1 MPPDLRDRAADGLLA
16 LLPLYHRH
24 ILRTSA
30 GTSGL
35 RIAQYRAL
43 GMLMKCG
50 PLAMSELGRLLFIS
64 KPSMTV
70 LADSLVEN
78 GWVERQ
84 NDEKD
89 RRIIR
94 IAILPAGKKHLRQAF
109 DIYRADVRTLLAA
122 LSQQDLRE
130 MTGAL
135 DTLQALFAKLEG
147 GSP

>member
-1 MPPDLRDRAADGLLA
+1 M
-16 LLPLYHRH
+16 LPLYHRH

-50 PLAMSELGRLLFIS
+50 PLAMSELGKLLYIS

-78 GWVERQ
+78 GWAERQ
-84 NDEKD
+84 NDAKD
-89 RRIIR
+89 RRIVRLI
-94 IAILPAGKKHLRQAF
+94 ILPAGKKHLRQAF
-109 DIYRADVRTLLAA
+109 EIYRADVRELLSG
-122 LSQQDLRE
+122 LTQEDLRE
-130 MTGAL
+130 MIDAL
-135 DTLQALFAKLEG
+135 DTLQTIFAKLDG
-147 GSP
+147 GS